1 MTEYGQKEGIVP
13 AGAFDFAPN
22 GSAVWMGSQDIESE
36 PAESGEVLGS
46 IVLARAIAILGE
58 VDVEHP
64 MELVLDAPMAASEM
78 QQPWG
83 TCIGTRDSGAR
94 RGRLPAGP
102 ASDGAR

>member
-1 MTEYGQKEGIVP
+1 MMAPRQRRLSHHLSPFTAGLSHMTEYGQKEGIVP

-78 QQPWG
+78 QQPLG
-83 TCIGTRDSGAR
+83 
-94 RGRLPAGP
+94 
-102 ASDGAR
+102 